1 MIKLKAMQKSLSSL
15 ENKKL
20 NFESSKAVF
29 GGLAGGPK
37 YIVSNLRDEN
47 GCQLVDYYY
56 DGKWYARFS
65 DCNNEYC

>member
-1 MIKLKAMQKSLSSL
+1 MINLKGMQKSLSSL

-20 NFESSKAVF
+20 DLESSKAVL

-56 DGKWYARFS
+56 NGKWCARFS
-65 DCNNEYC
+65 DCNNQYC